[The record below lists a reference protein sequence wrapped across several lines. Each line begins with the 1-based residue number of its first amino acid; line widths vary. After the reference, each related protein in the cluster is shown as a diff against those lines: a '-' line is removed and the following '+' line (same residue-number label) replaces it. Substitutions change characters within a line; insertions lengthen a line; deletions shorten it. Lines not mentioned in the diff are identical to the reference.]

1 MTVFMKVVEKKIKFF
16 FQSRIYIFF
25 VEGKFTNSFM
35 FKAEKKK
42 QTNI

>member
-1 MTVFMKVVEKKIKFF
+1 MKVVEKNQFF